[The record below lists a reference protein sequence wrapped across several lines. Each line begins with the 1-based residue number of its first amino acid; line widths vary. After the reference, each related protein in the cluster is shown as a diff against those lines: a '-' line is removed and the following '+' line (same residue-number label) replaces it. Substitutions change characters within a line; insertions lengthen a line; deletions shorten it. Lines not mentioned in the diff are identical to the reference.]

1 MTLPRLLAIFVLAAA
16 VSGCIRT
23 QPGSDGVFEPTR
35 VQPPPSERGS
45 GLDQGTA
52 PVAEEAAAAAKGR
65 RARGALSV
73 PSR

>member
-1 MTLPRLLAIFVLAAA
+1 MTLPRLLALFVLTAA

-45 GLDQGTA
+45 GLGQGTA
-52 PVAEEAAAAAKGR
+52 PVADEAPQAAKGR
-65 RARGALSV
+65 STRGTLSV